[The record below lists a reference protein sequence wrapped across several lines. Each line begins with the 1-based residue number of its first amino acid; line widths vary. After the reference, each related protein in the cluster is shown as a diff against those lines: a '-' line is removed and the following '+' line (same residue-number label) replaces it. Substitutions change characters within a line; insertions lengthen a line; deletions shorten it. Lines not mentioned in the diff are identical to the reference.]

1 MTAHKR
7 TVTED
12 ICCTDSE
19 GKIEV
24 MKKFVL
30 FVFVLVLCYLVVPSM
45 AEDENPTYVVA
56 QLAKPNDISEM
67 DFSKFLEPRFEAGWT
82 VFDHNHAIDFQ
93 YYDDLA
99 GMLMALN
106 AGTVDEITLPRF
118 VAEYVVKTNP
128 EFEICCVEAMPETM
142 TLRFG
147 VREDENDLL
156 EKMNQAIA
164 AMKGDGT
171 LDELMD
177 SYLKPAAGE
186 DLTPVQLD
194 SFPESEE
201 TIHVAVTGDLPPID
215 YIGADGVPAGFN
227 TAVLAEISRRLGA
240 NIELISLQT
249 GSRALALTSGAAD
262 AVFWFMWSPN
272 DANDVPEGV
281 LLSDSYLSFD
291 MWLHIRPVSK

>member
-1 MTAHKR
+1 
-7 TVTED
+7 
-12 ICCTDSE
+12 
-19 GKIEV
+19 
-24 MKKFVL
+24 MKKLL
-30 FVFVLVLCYLVVPSM
+30 FFVLVLALSCLIVPAM
-45 AEDENPTYVVA
+45 AQDENPTYVVA
-56 QLAKPNDISEM
+56 QLAKPNDISEI

-128 EFEICCVEAMPETM
+128 ELEICCVEAMPEMM

-147 VREDENDLL
+147 FREDENNLL
-156 EKMNQAIA
+156 EKMNEAIA
-164 AMKGDGT
+164 AMKADGS

-177 SYLKPAAGE
+177 TYLKPSAGE
-186 DLTPVQLD
+186 DLAPVQFD

-201 TIHVAVTGDLPPID
+201 TIRVAVTGDLPPID
-215 YIGADGVPAGFN
+215 YVGADGVPAGFN
-227 TAVLAEISRRLGA
+227 TAVLAEIGRRLGV
-240 NIELISLQT
+240 NVELVPLQT
-249 GSRALALTSGAAD
+249 GSRALALMTGTAD